1 MSEKQ
6 NIIKNELTAVNP
18 CDLHVHTTHSDAS
31 RTVAQVIEYAA
42 MIGLK
47 YIAITDHDTMAGVD
61 EAVELGGKLGVH
73 VVPGVEMS
81 TLDEKVEEMCICSA
95 ICQRIVR

>member
-6 NIIKNELTAVNP
+6 NIIKNELTAANP
-18 CDLHVHTTHSDAS
+18 CDLHMHTTHSDAS

-47 YIAITDHDTMAGVD
+47 YIGKYIEMAKRT
-61 EAVELGGKLGVH
+61 EAGDGAQ
-73 VVPGVEMS
+73 S
-81 TLDEKVEEMCICSA
+81 T
-95 ICQRIVR
+95 